1 MANSNSL
8 ENRTRQFMNDLRQ
21 RTDISSYTIARTV
34 VCLLRDTI
42 SFNDWNVAK
51 DLIEIIRQ
59 YGVKLMTA
67 EPTEWIVGN
76 MVKRVLKIIRV
87 DYEELQFGK
96 DASDI
101 EREKHDYS
109 NHFDNL
115 KDTIMNSIA
124 DLLEELDQSID
135 SIAGE
140 SLNHIHANMIV
151 MTYGRSNTVEQFLK
165 AAAKDRKFEVYVAEC
180 APSCHGQEMAMN
192 LAKDKI
198 KTTVIADF
206 AVFAIMSRI
215 NKVIIGTDTVL
226 ANGGLRAVSGSHK
239 LALAAKYYSVPLIV
253 CAPQYKL
260 SPEYFCSGKQS
271 GFNRY
276 LSPQSVF
283 QSDEDNFMFNFCS
296 EQKLPLNRTISEPW
310 MSKVQVYNPA
320 FDYVPPELITLF
332 IFNIGGNAPSYL
344 NRLIS
349 ELYHPDDSDI
359 NLTGSE

>member
-1 MANSNSL
+1 MANSNSLSEL

-34 VCLLRDTI
+34 VCLLRDAI

-59 YGVKLMTA
+59 YGVKLMSA
-67 EPTEWIVGN
+67 EPSESIVGN

-87 DYEELQFGK
+87 EYEGLQFGK

-109 NHFDNL
+109 NHFANL
-115 KDTIMNSIA
+115 KDTIMNSIT

-135 SIAGE
+135 SIACE
-140 SLNHIHANMIV
+140 SLNLIHANEVV

-192 LAKDKI
+192 LAKAKI
-198 KTTVIADF
+198 KTNVIADSAIF
-206 AVFAIMSRI
+206 AVMSRV
-215 NKVIIGTDTVL
+215 NKVIIGTNTVL
-226 ANGGLRAVSGSHK
+226 ANGGLKAVSGSYT
-239 LALAAKYYSVPLIV
+239 LALAAKYCSVPLIV
-253 CAPQYKL
+253 CTPQYKL
-260 SPEYFCSGKQS
+260 SPEYFCSVNQS

-276 LSPQSVF
+276 LSPKSVIQSN
-283 QSDEDNFMFNFCS
+283 ED
-296 EQKLPLNRTISEPW
+296 PLL
-310 MSKVQVYNPA
+310 SKVQIYNPA

-332 IFNIGGNAPSYL
+332 IFNIGGNAPSYIY
-344 NRLIS
+344 RLIS
-349 ELYHPDDSDI
+349 EMYHPDDSDL
-359 NLTGSE
+359 NFTGSE